1 MQRKTLMLGGGIVA
15 AATAA
20 GVVVLLWPSERPSPA
35 RPVMAMVEPQAAPAP
50 APAVPAPRFIVVTPP
65 GEAKARLPQ
74 ELIDKLQPFL
84 AGLWPDAAQQN
95 VSRATFDRAFA
106 GVEMDAEIL
115 DRLTNQPELTSA
127 PWDYVGIRVS
137 ETRIANGQA
146 KLAEHGILLL
156 DLESLYGVDRHI
168 ILAIWGM
175 ESNYGAMQGTH
186 GIIRSLA
193 TLSIIDSRRP
203 QFWRAELLKA
213 LAILERGD
221 IAPEKMT
228 GSWAGAMGHMQFMPS
243 SFLAQAVDH
252 DGDGRRDIWGS
263 VPDALASAANYVQ
276 RAKWRPGEPW
286 GFEVALP
293 DGFDFGQSAPGV
305 VRSLAEWQKL
315 GVTRPAGMPPVDTTA
330 PLSLLL
336 PAGARGPAFLVTG
349 NFRAILAYNNA
360 VPYALA
366 VGHLADRIAGRPA
379 IAGYWPTDD
388 APLDKAG
395 REEMQRRLARLGYEI
410 SGIDG
415 VIGTQTR
422 AAVRAFQKR
431 AGLPEDG
438 YAGTSFLKRLRQD
451 TPN

>member
-1 MQRKTLMLGGGIVA
+1 MQPKFISLGIGVLVVAIAAGLVMPLWRAKPQQPLRPAIVA
-15 AATAA
+15 ATQ
-20 GVVVLLWPSERPSPA
+20 P
-35 RPVMAMVEPQAAPAP
+35 
-50 APAVPAPRFIVVTPP
+50 VPAPPTLVPTVAPRSEPKP
-65 GEAKARLPQ
+65 RLPQ
-74 ELIDKLQPFL
+74 EVVDKFAPFL
-84 AGLWPDAAQQN
+84 AALWNEAEQQKI
-95 VSRATFDRAFA
+95 SRATFDRAFV
-106 GVEMDAEIL
+106 GVELDPEIL

-137 ETRIANGQA
+137 ENRIANGQA

-156 DLESLYGVDRHI
+156 DLEALYGVDRHI
-168 ILAIWGM
+168 LLAIWGM
-175 ESNYGAMQGTH
+175 ESNYGGMQGNH

-193 TLSIIDSRRP
+193 TLSVIDSRRP
-203 QFWRAELLKA
+203 QFWRTELLKA

-263 VPDALASAANYVQ
+263 VPDALASAANYMK

-286 GFEVALP
+286 GFEVVLP
-293 DGFDFGQSAPGV
+293 ETFDHGQSAPGV
-305 VRSLAEWQKL
+305 ARPLAEWQKL
-315 GVTRPAGMPPVDTTA
+315 GVTRPAGVPPIETSA

-366 VGHLADRIAGRPA
+366 VGHLADRIAGGVP
-379 IAGYWPTDD
+379 IAGFWPTDD

-395 REEMQRRLARLGYEI
+395 REEMQRRLVGLGFET
-410 SGIDG
+410 GTIDG
-415 VIGTQTR
+415 VIGSQTR
-422 AAVRAFQKR
+422 TAVRAFQKR

-438 YAGTSFLKRLRQD
+438 YPGTSLLKRLRQD
-451 TPN
+451 TRN